1 MKWPRRAPIR
11 SRLPA
16 KVKQPHAVTAA
27 DHDVAVGAVKGRAGD
42 DDGASL
48 FPPAVDAGGD
58 ARQPR
63 RAVGVAE
70 RRADA
75 HILATFSG
83 GCSTSPSWKAQPNRW
98 ARRAATV
105 VLPRPGHP
113 HDHDD
118 QSAVVSLFP
127 VH

>member
-16 KVKQPHAVTAA
+16 KVKQPRAVTAA
-27 DHDVAVGAVKGRAGD
+27 DDDVAVGAVKGRAVD
-42 DDGASL
+42 DDDASL

-75 HILATFSG
+75 HILATFSS
-83 GCSTSPSWKAQPNRW
+83 GCRASPSWKAQPNRR

-105 VLPRPGHP
+105 VLPDPAIPMTTTISRR
-113 HDHDD
+113 
-118 QSAVVSLFP
+118 L
-127 VH
+127 